1 MKEELKKQGD
11 SLKDSPS
18 TSDIIKELEDCQ
30 KQRDEYLAGWQ
41 RSKAD
46 FINHKKEEIERI
58 GDIMKYAEEEMVLKM
73 IPILDNFNLVENN
86 LSKEEKENS
95 NIKGILQIKY
105 QIQELL
111 KNSGVEEINTNEE
124 KFNPNFHEAI
134 ETVES
139 EKESG
144 IILEEL
150 QKGYLM
156 NGKLIRPSKVK
167 VAK

>member
-124 KFNPNFHEAI
+124 KFNPNFHEAV